1 MSLEFSGTL
10 FSGSER
16 NGTSM
21 LVGVGHA
28 DRYVPIVQTELQS
41 FGLFENVNSVEII
54 TSDEADGNIILFQN
68 PLPGIFADFQGAFL
82 QLSAS
87 EASTGGSGDNWW
99 NFGWRTDNVL
109 AVAGRRKGRNET
121 RISFSDIFL
130 NQWKTFLDK
139 TLSGSRASRQG
150 DPTLTW
156 EMFPVGVSFL
166 DPNGTY
172 LKIFQPLHISMP
184 WPFSDY
190 AASMTYH
197 IGLFVDGSHHLR
209 AWGQRWAYWVESGIK
224 AGHIGDELKPQVS
237 AGLGTLVTQVNNQLS
252 GLDGLLGS
260 VSDVY
265 YLPGHQTSVIATGT
279 MVDSTFNDVTI
290 VIEH

>member
-1 MSLEFSGTL
+1 MSLEFSATL
-10 FSGSER
+10 FSGSQR
-16 NGTSM
+16 NGTQM

-28 DRYVPIVQTELQS
+28 DRYSPVVQSELQN

-54 TSDEADGNIILFQN
+54 TSDEADGNIVLFQS
-68 PLPGIFADFQGAFL
+68 PAPFLFPDFQGLFL

-87 EASTGGSGDNWW
+87 EATAGGSGDNWW
-99 NFGWRTDNVL
+99 NFGWRTDSVL
-109 AVAGRRKGRNET
+109 AVAGRRKGHNET
-121 RISFSDIFL
+121 RLSFSDIFL
-130 NQWKTFLDK
+130 NEWKTFLDK

-156 EMFPVGVSFL
+156 EMFPIGIDHL
-166 DPNGTY
+166 DPSGTY

-190 AASMTYH
+190 SASMTYH
-197 IGLFVDGSHHLR
+197 IGLFVDGNHHLR
-209 AWGQRWAYWVESGIK
+209 SWGQRWAYWVEGGIK
-224 AGHIGDELKPQVS
+224 SGHIAGQLQPQVS

-252 GLDGLLGS
+252 TFDGVLGT
-260 VSDVY
+260 VTDVY

-279 MVDSTFNDVTI
+279 FTDSTFNDVTI